1 MKRAVTTLLC
11 LLAAAVAAGAAE
23 QGAKGMFYEQLS
35 HPQATLNNGVQYWIE
50 LKRSGETTRMVSN
63 KFAFKSGDQIR
74 LHVRS
79 NVDGFAYVV
88 LREGSHGEHS
98 VLFPHPKH
106 RDDNHLK
113 ANIEYTI
120 PSDSYL
126 AFDENPGT
134 ERVVLVLSRRAIEP
148 TTDAPDRFKDKV
160 IVASRIEGSKDLVP
174 GSLVVSYGGNESPK
188 PSVQDE
194 QAVITVVQKNPADA
208 LALEICLEHT
218 P

>member
-1 MKRAVTTLLC
+1 MKRVVTTLLC
-11 LLAAAVAAGAAE
+11 LLAAAAAAAAAE

-35 HPQATLNNGVQYWIE
+35 HPQSTLNNGVQYWIE
-50 LKRSGETTRMVSN
+50 LKRAGETTRMVNN
-63 KFAFKSGDQIR
+63 KFQFKSGDQIR

-88 LREGSHGEHS
+88 LREGSQGEHS

-134 ERVVLVLSRRAIEP
+134 ERLVLVLSRKAIAPE
-148 TTDAPDRFKDKV
+148 TEAPDKYKDKV
-160 IVASRIEGSKDLVP
+160 VVASRIEGSKDLVP
-174 GSLVVSYGGNESPK
+174 GSLVLSYGNDLPK
-188 PSVQDE
+188 PSSESE